1 MKTNLKFKN
10 FILLISILAILKGF
24 FLSGVVS
31 KTKDHKDKYGVYLVF
46 AESLNKIH

>member
-1 MKTNLKFKN
+1 MRKNLKFKN

-31 KTKDHKDKYGVYLVF
+31 KNKDNKDRYGVYLVF
-46 AESLNKIH
+46 AE